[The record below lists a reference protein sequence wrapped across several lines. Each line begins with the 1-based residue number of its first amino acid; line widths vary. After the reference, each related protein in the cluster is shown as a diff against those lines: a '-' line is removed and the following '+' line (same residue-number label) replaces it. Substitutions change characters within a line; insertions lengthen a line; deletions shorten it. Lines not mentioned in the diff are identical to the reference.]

1 MITLTLA
8 AGLTITPD
16 IRRPPPPPPRDLEHP
31 TQREMQ
37 DPSWRPF
44 LRWGWCTDAKGV
56 RFRCQQ

>member
-1 MITLTLA
+1 MITLTLV

-16 IRRPPPPPPRDLEHP
+16 IRRPPPRDLEHP

-37 DPSWRPF
+37 DPSWRPW

-56 RFRCQQ
+56 KFRCQQ